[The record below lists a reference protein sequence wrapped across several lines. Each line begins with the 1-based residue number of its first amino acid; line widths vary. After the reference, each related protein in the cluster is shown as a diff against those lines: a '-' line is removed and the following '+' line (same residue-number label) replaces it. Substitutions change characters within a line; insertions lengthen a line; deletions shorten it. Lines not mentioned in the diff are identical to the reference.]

1 MQLIPPEK
9 IYSSRVS
16 VRKAR
21 ESHLIDKA
29 RGGGGELVF
38 RPSHKRP
45 INVRF
50 RVAKVR
56 FCQILEYSV
65 PITLAKET
73 KEGKW

>member
-1 MQLIPPEK
+1 M
-9 IYSSRVS
+9 
-16 VRKAR
+16 
-21 ESHLIDKA
+21 IDKA